1 MKHLLSDST
10 NFEKFNIEENEQI
23 KFILSSGKRLNDIIK
38 TLHGCFTKAEYDK
51 AYPKGLKLGIL
62 YGSAKVWKPVIDDSP
77 NFDSLLS
84 ATGTCK
90 I

>member
-62 YGSAKVWKPVIDDSP
+62 YGSAKVKPVIDDSL

-84 ATGTCK
+84 ATGTRK